1 MTDIPSLDKYFFRH
15 ISSNNSVEN
24 IINLISASEN
34 MLETLCRVLAI
45 IDCYGPVMWQ
55 PSQLA
60 VTQEIAGNT

>member
-1 MTDIPSLDKYFFRH
+1 MTNIPSLDKYFLRY

-45 IDCYGPVMWQ
+45 IYCYGPVMWQ